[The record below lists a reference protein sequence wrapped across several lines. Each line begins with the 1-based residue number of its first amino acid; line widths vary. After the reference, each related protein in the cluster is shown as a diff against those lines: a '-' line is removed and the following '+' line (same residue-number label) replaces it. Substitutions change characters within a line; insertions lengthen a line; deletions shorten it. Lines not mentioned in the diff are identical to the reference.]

1 MKDELGGQ
9 VTKEFVGKRAKTYS
23 YLKENNDEDKKAK
36 DTKKSF
42 IQRKFKFQD
51 YKNCLEVAQIEN
63 KINNLEKIKL
73 MQIVLRK
80 IKKNS

>member
-9 VTKEFVGKRAKTYS
+9 VMKEFVGKRAKTYS

-36 DTKKSF
+36 GTKKSF
-42 IQRKFKFQD
+42 IQRKLKFQD
-51 YKNCLEVAQIEN
+51 YKNILEVAQIEN

-73 MQIVLRK
+73 IQIVLRK